1 VALDYGITEAE
12 FWDMTLGEIKRAT
25 KSKARMMKIQAQEKA
40 GYDYILA
47 SLIVKGFSKVMGGE
61 GEYPALQD
69 AYPDLFKDSE
79 AIAEKQNQIEEQKTN
94 LSVLRFKQFA
104 NFHNNKYKEVA
115 SDK

>member
-1 VALDYGITEAE
+1 
-12 FWDMTLGEIKRAT
+12 MTLGEIKRAT
-25 KSKARMMKIQAQEKA
+25 KSKARVIKREAQERA

-61 GEYPALQD
+61 GEYPSLQD
-69 AYPDLFKDSE
+69 TYPDLFKDSE
-79 AIAEKQNQIEEQKTN
+79 AIAEKQRIAEENKVN